1 MVGDTVRFIEISV
14 LLYFTFLWWSL
25 CSFFKAVLV
34 VNTHSTQ
41 CTSTAV
47 TKTQRALGW
56 RVVLHAWRRVRW
68 RYYCGVNTQLTIT
81 QLSPQTCTLQWLW
94 MHYSGLAN
102 RITWFVA
109 AYCASSFPAIQPPSE
124 SSSGSSREWGWG
136 KWRRN
141 FSASKSQHGHAVN
154 WQRARL
160 HEPNGF
166 WIYSN
171 DIISV
176 RKIRVAI
183 RKNLNSSQ
191 KQKTIN
197 DYFHK
202 WRKCNLMC

>member
-141 FSASKSQHGHAVN
+141 FSAKSHSAAMQSIDNVLDYMSQMGFEYTVMTLFLSEKFVWQLERIWTHHKSKKPSM
-154 WQRARL
+154 
-160 HEPNGF
+160 
-166 WIYSN
+166 
-171 DIISV
+171 IIS
-176 RKIRVAI
+176 
-183 RKNLNSSQ
+183 
-191 KQKTIN
+191 IN
-197 DYFHK
+197 EE
-202 WRKCNLMC
+202 NVI

>member
-1 MVGDTVRFIEISV
+1 MGDTVRFIEISV

-124 SSSGSSREWGWG
+124 SSSGFFFLVGSEGGESDEETSPRVSH
-136 KWRRN
+136 
-141 FSASKSQHGHAVN
+141 SAAMQSIDNVLDYMSQMGFEYTVMTLFLSEKFVWQLERIWTHHKSKKPSM
-154 WQRARL
+154 
-160 HEPNGF
+160 
-166 WIYSN
+166 
-171 DIISV
+171 IIS
-176 RKIRVAI
+176 
-183 RKNLNSSQ
+183 
-191 KQKTIN
+191 IN
-197 DYFHK
+197 EE
-202 WRKCNLMC
+202 NVI